1 MQACKLNYK
10 LKRIL
15 YRCGCKPS
23 TLWSAAKLADPLL
36 TTLKEDLKRGLNA
49 RVKAQ
54 RVQYCKDMLK
64 LVNHELDWMVWMDE
78 ATVCFNIPAI
88 KVIGRK
94 GHRPVVHDPRIGK
107 PKYKDMK
114 ISFTVAVNAKVG
126 LVHLHINSTTTHCRL
141 AGQFKVRLWSINF
154 SYNIFFLITAGV

>member
-1 MQACKLNYK
+1 MQAHHPLESCQVG
-10 LKRIL
+10 R
-15 YRCGCKPS
+15 P
-23 TLWSAAKLADPLL
+23 AANNFEGGFEERAQCS
-36 TTLKEDLKRGLNA
+36 
-49 RVKAQ
+49 VKAQ

-64 LVNHELDWMVWMDE
+64 LVKQELDWMVWMDE

-107 PKYKDMK
+107 HKHKDMK